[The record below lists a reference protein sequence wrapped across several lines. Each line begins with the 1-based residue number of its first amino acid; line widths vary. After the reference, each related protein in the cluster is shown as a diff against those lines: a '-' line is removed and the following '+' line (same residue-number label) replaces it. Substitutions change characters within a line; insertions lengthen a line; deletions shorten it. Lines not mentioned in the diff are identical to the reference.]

1 MKPSQ
6 KTVKCIDWAQ
16 IIMDLKR
23 IGMTNREIAA
33 ECGHADLDQ
42 GGGKYW
48 IDRLKN
54 IPDTQPNFHDGA
66 MLLGV
71 WADRMKKPLAE
82 LPRAE
87 YRYVRNAS
95 GRVTALPLVDR
106 LLPVDAKGANS
117 RRTFE
122 AD

>member
-33 ECGHADLDQ
+33 ECGHPDLDQ

-106 LLPVDAKGANS
+106 PLPVDANGA
-117 RRTFE
+117 
-122 AD
+122 D